1 MLKSMSPSQCR
12 SARALLDMTQPQ
24 LASLAGVGLST
35 IVDYER
41 QRRSVSDDAINKLQ
55 LALEAAG
62 ITFINANGEGEG
74 VRLRTPKR

>member
-1 MLKSMSPSQCR
+1 M
-12 SARALLDMTQPQ
+12 
-24 LASLAGVGLST
+24 
-35 IVDYER
+35 DYER

>member
-1 MLKSMSPSQCR
+1 MSPSQCR